1 MKRGEKKGEMDIP
14 TNNSADKAVEN
25 EILQKQR
32 ESFVTSLS
40 HDLKNP
46 TLAQIRAIELILKG
60 KFGDVSPEQREIMEM
75 LLDSCKYMNAM
86 LGSVLTTYRT
96 DKGTV
101 SLASEKVSIPDLAA
115 ECIEEMIYLAKD
127 KGIKISYENRS
138 VKGTIWGD
146 MVQIRRV
153 IMNLLSNSIK
163 YAYPSTELKINVYN
177 ENNYTCFMFKNN
189 SPYLPP
195 EKQEK
200 IFARY
205 ISFTKTHNG
214 IGLGLYASKKI
225 VEAHGGCIFVQSFDD
240 EHNIFGF
247 KIPNDEYLKDIKRF
261 VTF

>member
-1 MKRGEKKGEMDIP
+1 MNIS
-14 TNNSADKAVEN
+14 TNSSTDEADEFN
-25 EILQKQR
+25 TLQKQR
-32 ESFVTSLS
+32 ETFVASLS

-60 KFGDVSPEQREIMEM
+60 NFGRILPEQREIMEM

-96 DKGTV
+96 DEGTIR
-101 SLASEKVSIPDLAA
+101 LAAEKVSIPDLAI
-115 ECIEEMIYLAKD
+115 ECIDEMVYLAND
-127 KGIKISYENRS
+127 KKIKIVYENQA
-138 VKGTIWGD
+138 KTETIWGD
-146 MVQIRRV
+146 PVQIRRV

-163 YAYPSTELKINVYN
+163 YAYPDTKLKIRIYN
-177 ENNYTCFMFKNN
+177 EDNYTCFMFKNK

-195 EKQEK
+195 DKQEK

-205 ISFTKTHNG
+205 ITFSKTHHG

-225 VEAHGGCIFVQSFDD
+225 IEAHGGQMFVQSF
-240 EHNIFGF
+240 ENEQNIFGF
-247 KIPNDEYLKDIKRF
+247 KVPNDEYLKDVTRC